1 MVLKVGQY
9 YLGNSGSEP
18 LTLAQLYSGFPDLA
32 SNGAKFASIPYRSVQ
47 GSDGVMYVRQ
57 KEDVVT
63 YHGDLFDDGNS
74 VKKLGTQDVLTCH
87 VVVLR
92 HEVCSILAKIK
103 ERVKFN
109 VGMKQK
115 MMKMNSCFS
124 VIIIEIK

>member
-9 YLGNSGSEP
+9 YLGNSGSDQP

-32 SNGAKFASIPYRSVQ
+32 SDGAKFASIPYRSVQ

-92 HEVCSILAKIK
+92 HEVCTILAKK
-103 ERVKFN
+103 ERVKFNFN

-115 MMKMNSCFS
+115 MMNSFS